1 MPRQSSEEERQP
13 IMGLPL
19 VTAIETVVFRGS
31 KKSQAAGW
39 KTDGKDGNEMYRCGA
54 VTMIESVDITVQ

>member
-1 MPRQSSEEERQP
+1 
-13 IMGLPL
+13 MGLPL